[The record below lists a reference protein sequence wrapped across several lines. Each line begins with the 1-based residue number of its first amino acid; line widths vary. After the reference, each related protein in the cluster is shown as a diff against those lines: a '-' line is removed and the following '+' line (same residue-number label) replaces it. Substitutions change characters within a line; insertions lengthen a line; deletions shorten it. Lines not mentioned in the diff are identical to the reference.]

1 MATADTKI
9 TPGKASDISESNAI
23 LVVDRTASNQGYVV
37 THLVEDD
44 SHPDK
49 PYELSHHAVNSLTPE
64 LEPYVIRECPDHLR
78 PSLASVHVIVSGK
91 SGTGRAAKCWES
103 VVEPLLQLI
112 QSLGGSANSTSGNGY
127 DVLFTESA
135 SSISEF
141 SRSKLGLGTP
151 EASRPQTVL
160 LLSGDGGV
168 VDILNGLDAKVPS
181 PSPPIISIL
190 PFGTGNALFH
200 SIHKPFYLPASPT
213 PLVLGLRTLWKGTPS
228 PLPTFRA
235 SFSPGSKLVRHAG
248 QSDEIEHSAD
258 EGDKIDSLLGA
269 VVASYGFHS
278 NIVWESD
285 TPEYRKH
292 GAKRFGMVAVKLL
305 QENHAYDAS
314 VLVRSPADE
323 DLDNFHPLKN
333 APEKFGYM
341 LVAQVSNLEKTFE
354 ISPATRPLDP
364 ALRLVYFGP
373 VGGEKT
379 MEIMGAAY
387 AGGQHVKMEEVGY
400 EEIGSLEVRVAE
412 EDARWRKVCIDG
424 TIVELEKGGWMR
436 VEKVKEPFLRVL
448 TQ

>member
-1 MATADTKI
+1 
-9 TPGKASDISESNAI
+9 
-23 LVVDRTASNQGYVV
+23 
-37 THLVEDD
+37 
-44 SHPDK
+44 
-49 PYELSHHAVNSLTPE
+49 
-64 LEPYVIRECPDHLR
+64 
-78 PSLASVHVIVSGK
+78 
-91 SGTGRAAKCWES
+91 
-103 VVEPLLQLI
+103 
-112 QSLGGSANSTSGNGY
+112 
-127 DVLFTESA
+127 
-135 SSISEF
+135 
-141 SRSKLGLGTP
+141 LGTP

-168 VDILNGLDAKVPS
+168 VDILNGLDTKVPS
-181 PSPPIISIL
+181 PSPPFISIL